1 MSEAVPCWP
10 AIAAL
15 MTGME
20 RAQDC
25 IVWLRNRCHVLSQKP
40 HLMDDTTPHDFI
52 VAFHAQLHAL
62 PIKHLLFHM
71 AGNKPAQHVRAGRCS
86 ELSGISLGN
95 LCHRRM
101 INDDPVGI
109 MTPLPMFRHDEKQRS
124 QDEEMQQRFPQQ
136 PRAPTPRSEERRVGK
151 EWVSTCRSR
160 WSQYH

>member
-52 VAFHAQLHAL
+52 VAF
-62 PIKHLLFHM
+62 
-71 AGNKPAQHVRAGRCS
+71 
-86 ELSGISLGN
+86 
-95 LCHRRM
+95 
-101 INDDPVGI
+101 
-109 MTPLPMFRHDEKQRS
+109 
-124 QDEEMQQRFPQQ
+124 
-136 PRAPTPRSEERRVGK
+136 RSEERRVGK
-151 EWVSTCRSR
+151 ECVSTCRSR
-160 WSQYH
+160 WSPYYYKKKKLNMVLETESWTKPDVKAY

>member
-1 MSEAVPCWP
+1 
-10 AIAAL
+10 

-86 ELSGISLGN
+86 ELSGISLGK
-95 LCHRRM
+95 LCHRPM
-101 INDDPVGI
+101 INDDPVGT
-109 MTPLPMFRHDEKQRS
+109 MTTLPMFRTAEKPRS
-124 QDEEMQQRFPQQ
+124 QDTQPTTHFPQK
-136 PRAPTPRSEERRVGK
+136 R
-151 EWVSTCRSR
+151 
-160 WSQYH
+160 